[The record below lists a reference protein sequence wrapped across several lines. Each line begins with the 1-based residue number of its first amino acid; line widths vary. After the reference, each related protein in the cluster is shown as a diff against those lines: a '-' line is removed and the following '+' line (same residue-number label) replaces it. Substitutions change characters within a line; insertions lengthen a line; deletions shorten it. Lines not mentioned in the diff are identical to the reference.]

1 MYTLSSSP
9 NWDIPS
15 NVADLSK
22 SFLAY
27 CSLNH
32 IILLKN
38 SEFKH
43 ITTLKARKQQIKR
56 YISLSIR

>member
-9 NWDIPS
+9 NWDNPS
-15 NVADLSK
+15 NIADIST

-32 IILLKN
+32 IIVLRN
-38 SEFKH
+38 SDFRH
-43 ITTLKARKQQIKR
+43 AITLKAKNYHIKR